1 MTLTISSQPQ
11 AWQPETDEQRL
22 LYYAGVGD
30 CEGVQR
36 MLDAGVDIDVT
47 DGPRREVL
55 RQFEGWYTWNCY
67 QITPLNLACLQG
79 MSEVVRVL
87 LERAHKIDRGIITY
101 LSLSYSID
109 YFTPDEGRN
118 ISLILQYHA
127 VRNLELYQKALD
139 RAINYGNLCA
149 VRSVLKIACKEFG
162 FDQKLHVLL
171 LPFLHSDI
179 ANIVSEYHIGE
190 CPQLVDHLR
199 INDYNLRHPL
209 QKAIQATRNRHIDE
223 GREPKQERREI
234 VGLLLDSRANPCT
247 FSDGTTALDLVIQWR
262 SGVPQRIKKL
272 ILETPEAQK
281 AMEEAERA
289 KEEQEAER
297 AKQEAER
304 AKHVSGNTRSRK
316 RLADGELVHAK
327 PKARKK

>member
-36 MLDAGVDIDVT
+36 MLDAGVDLDVT

-55 RQFEGWYTWNCY
+55 RQFEGWHTWNCY

-127 VRNLELYQKALD
+127 ERNLKLYHKVLG
-139 RAINYGNLCA
+139 RATNYGNLCA

-190 CPQLVDHLR
+190 CPQLVDHPR
-199 INDYNLRHPL
+199 IDNLKHPL
-209 QKAIQATRNRHIDE
+209 QRAIQSARNMRYMSE
-223 GREPKQERREI
+223 GREPKQERWEI

-247 FSDGTTALDLVIQWR
+247 VSDGTTALDLVTQWR

-272 ILETPEAQK
+272 ILETPEAQQ
-281 AMEEAERA
+281 AMKEAKRA
-289 KEEQEAER
+289 KEEQEAQR
-297 AKQEAER
+297 AGI
-304 AKHVSGNTRSRK
+304 VSSNTRSRK
-316 RLADGELVHAK
+316 RLAGLQIGHNK
-327 PKARKK
+327 LKTRKK